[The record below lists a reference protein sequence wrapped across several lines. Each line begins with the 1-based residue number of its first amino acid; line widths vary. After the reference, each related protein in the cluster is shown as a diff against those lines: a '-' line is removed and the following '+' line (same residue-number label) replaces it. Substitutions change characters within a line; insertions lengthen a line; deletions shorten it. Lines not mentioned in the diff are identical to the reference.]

1 MNVDKEVQDSFN
13 TSVVSMNDTFC
24 VPLESSPP
32 LESSAPLEFSASLE
46 SSNTINLTSASTISS
61 PLDPVL
67 LKIEELKQQ
76 LKKAEN
82 ELEISH
88 KVINKLT
95 NSNKVLLA
103 RNRKR
108 CKKKRLRVEEGILKS
123 RNILHKVFNNDQIE
137 WLQHDSKKRRL
148 YKWSNETI
156 KKALRLK
163 LACTE
168 NGYKELINQNIP
180 LPSRRTL
187 RRSLEGINF
196 SPGICED
203 IFEAL
208 KDKVEY
214 FTDNR
219 ERDCML
225 GIDEISLV
233 EGERI
238 DPLTNSTTGF
248 ITIPNSQGKNSL

>member
-1 MNVDKEVQDSFN
+1 MNVDKEVQDSLN
-13 TSVVSMNDTFC
+13 TCVVSMSDTFS
-24 VPLESSPP
+24 VPLES
-32 LESSAPLEFSASLE
+32 SASLE
-46 SSNTINLTSASTISS
+46 SSALLESSNTHNLTAVSTICS

-67 LKIEELKQQ
+67 LKIEELKKQ

-82 ELEISH
+82 ELQISH
-88 KVINKLT
+88 KVINKLKK
-95 NSNKVLLA
+95 SNKVLLA

-108 CKKKRLRVEEGILKS
+108 CKRLRVEESILKS
-123 RNILHKVFNNDQIE
+123 RDILHKIFNNDQIE

-148 YKWSNETI
+148 YKWSNETV

-180 LPSRRTL
+180 LPSIRTL

-196 SPGICED
+196 SPGICDD

-225 GIDEISLV
+225 GMDKISLV

-238 DPLTNSTTGF
+238 DPLRNSITGF
-248 ITIPNSQGKNSL
+248 ITIPNSQGNNYL